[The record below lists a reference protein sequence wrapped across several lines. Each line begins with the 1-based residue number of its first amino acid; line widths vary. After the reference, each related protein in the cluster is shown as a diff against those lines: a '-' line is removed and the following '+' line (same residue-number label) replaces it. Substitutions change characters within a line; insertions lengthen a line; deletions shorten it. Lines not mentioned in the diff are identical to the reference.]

1 MLAFDFKSIK
11 YYERF
16 YNLEILSDRMI
27 STPMYYYAGVDTNW
41 FGYWLDAYL
50 SVPSKTWKWTD
61 GSLSSFRPW
70 APGL

>member
-11 YYERF
+11 YFERF
-16 YNLEILSDRMI
+16 YNLGILSDRVI
-27 STPMYYYAGVDTNW
+27 STPMHNYAEASTIW
-41 FGYWLDAYL
+41 SGYWLGGYL